1 MGIATIEWVNLH
13 QRCDNSRSL
22 SAVVHVEDA
31 VLPNELPSIDRVLC
45 RNDNVGVDRI
55 DDMTPTFWNVSTG
68 RIRLFTKSPWPN
80 NSELVLANDL
90 LHLGIVFEEVTGL
103 YVSRIVG
110 KVMDLVSAAC
120 GNKRGENGK
129 RDRDCTYPV
138 PNLVVFQASSSC
150 VEHIDGTL
158 LSAGVAVVLVE
169 IRFDVILEFL
179 PVIVLFCLLWLDLVP
194 LLWSKFGV
202 DIIVEISS
210 YRITGLRIIN
220 ILRGRAL
227 GWGRCR

>member
-1 MGIATIEWVNLH
+1 MLEIA
-13 QRCDNSRSL
+13 
-22 SAVVHVEDA
+22 
-31 VLPNELPSIDRVLC
+31 
-45 RNDNVGVDRI
+45 
-55 DDMTPTFWNVSTG
+55 
-68 RIRLFTKSPWPN
+68 
-80 NSELVLANDL
+80 
-90 LHLGIVFEEVTGL
+90 
-103 YVSRIVG
+103 
-110 KVMDLVSAAC
+110 
-120 GNKRGENGK
+120 
-129 RDRDCTYPV
+129 RDCTYPV

-150 VEHIDGTL
+150 VKHIDGTL

-210 YRITGLRIIN
+210 YRITGLGIIN